1 MIDGIWWLVILLAVV
16 VALWIVAKAR
26 GGKDDGANQSFAV
39 NKSGTKPLINRPSIN
54 KPSFSKKPLPKKS
67 MAHQTVSKQTPSN
80 KSTSNTPTSLWTRL
94 FPNNP
99 LQRTAALIKQ
109 SFPEYQVVHKNQHL
123 LLSKQGKKVAMI
135 TVDKKIAVGQRRL
148 GDISVINY
156 HRAPSRAQLIAML
169 TQA

>member
-39 NKSGTKPLINRPSIN
+39 NKSGTKPLIN

-80 KSTSNTPTSLWTRL
+80 KSTSNTPTSLWTKI